1 MYFDEGLKFICFS
14 FIADIFLKIKLNLFP
29 GNIYSSMIMKSVA
42 FLLSYEMIPLCLCAI
57 NMSNELSKWYLPT
70 YPTINENTINL
81 LCFLYADYSIS
92 ALLSCS
98 ILHISWLL
106 FEISSYFSD
115 QNCRWSSGEL
125 LTCSNVMIGVSYSPM
140 IPKF

>member
-70 YPTINENTINL
+70 YSTINENTINL

-98 ILHISWLL
+98 ILHIS
-106 FEISSYFSD
+106 
-115 QNCRWSSGEL
+115 
-125 LTCSNVMIGVSYSPM
+125 
-140 IPKF
+140 